1 MSSERSVHGRSE
13 VLDYLVRQRWF
24 AGEGEG
30 WELAT
35 IEPRGWLQRPS
46 TGLGVRFE
54 LVTVRGPGGTQ
65 TYNMPLA
72 YRHEPVEANAYGLVG
87 AYAPGHGELADEL
100 FVYDALHDSEARQV
114 LVRGFFADTP
124 DDTTYLSL
132 LPAGDDGE
140 PVIGTGSESV
150 LLVVEQSN
158 TSMVIDETAL
168 LKVFRKV
175 VAGRNPDVEVHDAL
189 AGPGDEAIATLWGA
203 ISTTSSGTTAPVGT
217 SYDLAMLQRFL
228 RTASNGWDS
237 ARASVRDLLAEP
249 ELAPEDAGGDFA
261 AESERLGE
269 TVRLVHALMAQRLA
283 TATWDEGGLTA
294 LADRLDARLADL
306 LTRMPDLDRYADVAR
321 ARYDRLRSASGPVL
335 AQRVH
340 GDLHLGQTLRTTM
353 GWKLVDFEGEP
364 TATLAA
370 RVALD
375 SAWRDVAGMLRSF
388 DYAAHSYLVQTG
400 GGEGDQVTR
409 AQAWVARNRAAFLR
423 GYGVS
428 TGSTSEQPPVETA
441 ATPPVE
447 TAATPPVEPVE
458 TLLDAYEVDKAL
470 YEYVYERDHRPDW
483 AAIPRAALERMR
495 GR

>member
-1 MSSERSVHGRSE
+1 MSNERTVQGRRE

-30 WELAT
+30 WELVAIT
-35 IEPRGWLQRPS
+35 PRGWLQRPS

-54 LVTVRGPGGTQ
+54 LVTVRGPGGGTQ

-72 YRHEPVEANAYGLVG
+72 YRQEPVEANAYGLLGV
-87 AYAPGHGELADEL
+87 YAPGAGEMVDEL
-100 FVYDALHDSEARQV
+100 YVYDALHDPDARQV
-114 LVRGFFADTP
+114 LVRGFFGESP
-124 DDTTYLSL
+124 DDTTYTSL
-132 LPAGDDGE
+132 LPSDDDGE
-140 PVIGTGSESV
+140 PVIGPESESV
-150 LLVVEQSN
+150 LLAVEQSN

-189 AGPGDEAIATLWGA
+189 AGPGDEAIATLWGV
-203 ISTTSSGTTAPVGT
+203 ISTTTAEPDAT

-249 ELAPEDAGGDFA
+249 DLAPEDAGGDFA
-261 AESERLGE
+261 GESERLGE
-269 TVRLVHALMAQRLA
+269 TVRLVHTLMAQHLE
-283 TATWDEGGLTA
+283 TATWGEADLAA
-294 LADRLDARLADL
+294 LADKLDARLADVL
-306 LTRMPDLDRYADVAR
+306 ARMPDLEPYADAAR
-321 ARYDRLRSASGPVL
+321 ARYDRLRSVAVPVL

-340 GDLHLGQTLRTTM
+340 GDLHLGQTLRTTA
-353 GWKLVDFEGEP
+353 GWKLIDFEGEP
-364 TATLAA
+364 TAPLAA

-400 GGEGDQVTR
+400 GGEGDQVDR
-409 AQAWVARNRAAFLR
+409 AQAWVDRNRGAFLR
-423 GYGVS
+423 GYDGPDS
-428 TGSTSEQPPVETA
+428 TDAST
-441 ATPPVE
+441 
-447 TAATPPVEPVE
+447 EPVSY
-458 TLLDAYEVDKAL
+458 LLAAYEMDKAL

-483 AAIPRAALERMR
+483 AAIPHAALARML
-495 GR
+495 GG